1 MKQLMSLLKAVMS
14 QDMNLFK
21 IRTKTNSSGLKKL
34 LFPIMMA
41 GIFMFA
47 IGTYLYIFAVEL
59 SKVNLTYIM
68 LTFALILPTIFTV
81 VEGIYKSQGMLFET
95 KDNDLLFSLP
105 IKKSKILFVRLIKL
119 WAFQYMYNL
128 LFVIPAFAIY
138 IFFEH
143 PGISFYAIS
152 IIMSFL
158 LPIIPTIVA
167 CFIGFIIK
175 NIAVRFKSKKIT
187 QTILTTIVFVLI
199 FYISFNMNNII
210 GNLIENASNIN
221 DLLIKIYYPIGA
233 YISLIQKFEIVEFL
247 KLIMINAIPLIL
259 FIIIATKYYFKIIS
273 KSSEKSIGNK
283 QRINNKKRDI
293 KEKSKLSALISKEL
307 KRYFSSTVYMLN
319 TLFGIVLM
327 LVITIAICVNL
338 NGTITMITEGEDI
351 GIDINQIIQML
362 PKVFYGLVIFISCMT
377 SITSSSI
384 SLEGKSFNITKS
396 LPIKTEQILLAKI
409 LTSNIISIPIIIL
422 SDIIFFIAFKTGIFD
437 TISILL
443 ISIIMPTITAIIGLF
458 ANLKY
463 PKMNATSDTEVVKQ
477 SMSSMVSVFGGMFIA
492 FALIGF
498 IIGTL
503 SVIGVNL
510 SIIIE
515 LVVLIIV
522 MIILW
527 ETLKRYGEKKFKKIN
542 V

>member
-68 LTFALILPTIFTV
+68 LTFALILPTIFTAI
-81 VEGIYKSQGMLFET
+81 EGIYKSQGMLFET

-105 IKKSKILFVRLIKL
+105 IKKSKILFVRLFKL

-187 QTILTTIVFVLI
+187 QTILTTIVFVWI

-210 GNLIENASNIN
+210 GNLIENASSIN

-273 KSSEKSIGNK
+273 KSSEKGIVNK
-283 QRINNKKRDI
+283 QKINNKNRDI

-351 GIDINQIIQML
+351 GIDTNQIIEML
-362 PKVFYGLVIFISCMT
+362 PKIFYGLVIFISCMT

-443 ISIIMPTITAIIGLF
+443 ISVIMPTITAIIGLF

-477 SMSSMVSVFGGMFIA
+477 SMSSMISVFGGMFIA

-503 SVIGVNL
+503 SVIGINL